1 MLKEGLELKMKRRIK
16 NFCFRGLFFSGFGPL
31 VYALV
36 MFILFLFNVDTSLD
50 GKTVFLNV
58 ISTYL
63 LAFICAG
70 ISIVWQEEKIG
81 LSLQIMIHGLSLY
94 ICYLIIYIVNNWIP
108 RNPLI
113 LLIFTGCFFLIY
125 SLICL
130 IIFMLGKKRAKK
142 LNSYLK

>member
-1 MLKEGLELKMKRRIK
+1 MKSKIE
-16 NFCFRGLFFSGFGPL
+16 NFCLRGLIFSGFGP
-31 VYALV
+31 VIYALV
-36 MFILFLFNVDTSLD
+36 MFILFLCKVDIILD

-70 ISIVWQEEKIG
+70 ISIIWKEERLG

-94 ICYLIIYIVNNWIP
+94 ICYLIVYLVNNWIP
-108 RNPLI
+108 RNIVI
-113 LLIFTGCFFLIY
+113 LLIFTLCFFLTY
-125 SLICL
+125 SIICL
-130 IIFMLGKKRAKK
+130 IVFIIEKKRAKI